1 MGNQCCQPEIYKNE
15 LVMRP
20 AGNIQGLSGEN
31 EIASL
36 RVVAEEM
43 VRNLNAESLPSPSK
57 AQVKKREIDELGK
70 ELAELR
76 VQLEDKEDDIDI
88 ARITREEE

>member
-1 MGNQCCQPEIYKNE
+1 
-15 LVMRP
+15 
-20 AGNIQGLSGEN
+20 
-31 EIASL
+31 
-36 RVVAEEM
+36 
-43 VRNLNAESLPSPSK
+43 
-57 AQVKKREIDELGK
+57 VKKREIDELGK

>member
-1 MGNQCCQPEIYKNE
+1 M
-15 LVMRP
+15 
-20 AGNIQGLSGEN
+20 
-31 EIASL
+31 
-36 RVVAEEM
+36 
-43 VRNLNAESLPSPSK
+43 
-57 AQVKKREIDELGK
+57 KKREIDELGK

>member
-15 LVMRP
+15 LVIRP
-20 AGNIQGLSGEN
+20 TGNIQGLSGEN

-43 VRNLNAESLPSPSK
+43 VRNLSAKSLPSPSK
-57 AQVKKREIDELGK
+57 A
-70 ELAELR
+70 
-76 VQLEDKEDDIDI
+76 
-88 ARITREEE
+88 